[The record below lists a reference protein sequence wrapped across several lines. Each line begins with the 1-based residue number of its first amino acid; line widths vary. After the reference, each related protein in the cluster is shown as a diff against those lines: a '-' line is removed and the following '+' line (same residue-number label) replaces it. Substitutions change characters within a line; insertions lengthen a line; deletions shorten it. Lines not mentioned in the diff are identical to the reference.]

1 MDELGISLVHWDH
14 HVPGLKDIMQ
24 TDYLDWQ
31 AYLLVVGMS
40 FWPFI
45 VHEIAKVVIFQRLGF
60 NVY

>member
-1 MDELGISLVHWDH
+1 
-14 HVPGLKDIMQ
+14 MQ

-45 VHEIAKVVIFQRLGF
+45 VHEIAKVVISTIGVQCVLI
-60 NVY
+60 VQI